1 MLVKEQVDFSKTKN
15 IIVASIILV
24 IGIGGLVLGFG
35 GVKGANVISIS
46 GTAVAMVFG
55 IVANLVLKDRSAEW
69 NLTKQKVEWYFLDL
83 FSKNFWDL
91 FLQP

>member
-55 IVANLVLKDRSAEW
+55 IVANLVLKDRSAE
-69 NLTKQKVEWYFLDL
+69 
-83 FSKNFWDL
+83 
-91 FLQP
+91 